1 PDERSLQLR
10 HEMHQLAE
18 DVREHRT
25 LYLPSLD
32 RDIDDADR
40 IIERVN
46 DMSINEFAAKRRNVK

>member
-1 PDERSLQLR
+1 
-10 HEMHQLAE
+10 MHQLAE